1 MGKSGPAES
10 LTEAQF
16 VDFHPRSA
24 DGGSAHLMAVLH
36 FGENGGV

>member
-10 LTEAQF
+10 LTETQF
-16 VDFHPRSA
+16 VDYHPWLA

-36 FGENGGV
+36 FGESGGV